1 MAEQDKD
8 EATPPPASGDHEPP
22 RVSVKTVGGAA
33 KRFDE
38 GLTKGLAAG
47 VGGMFRLFSN
57 RLRRALQSGYW
68 QNYAFVVFAALIFA
82 AAALV
87 LFMRFWR

>member
-1 MAEQDKD
+1 MTDKKK
-8 EATPPPASGDHEPP
+8 EKQTTTPPSGNGEPP

-38 GLTKGLAAG
+38 QMTKGLAAG
-47 VGGMFRLFSN
+47 VGGAFQFFSN

-68 QNYAFVVFAALIFA
+68 QNYAFLVFAALIFA